1 MLLSS
6 GVAEEHLTRYKVGLA
21 TRERILEATR
31 AMLAEAGLEGATLKA
46 ICNRAGVLPG
56 SFYNQFPSK
65 DEAVLQVVR
74 EAIQAVD
81 PRPGDGDADMLE
93 ELVGAYVKFIT
104 GDPVVA
110 RIYLQIAVGGGLTD
124 ARMGARVL
132 RHHRRRVA
140 RFADALVR
148 ARPAL
153 GAGEARLRVEAMLAA
168 LNGLAF
174 QWMLEDGAVDLSA
187 HADRMLATALA
198 ER

>member
-1 MLLSS
+1 M
-6 GVAEEHLTRYKVGLA
+6 TRYKVGLE
-21 TRERILEATR
+21 TRERILTATR
-31 AMLAEAGLEGATLKA
+31 ALLAEKGLDGTTLKA

-74 EAIQAVD
+74 EAIRAVD
-81 PRPGDGDADMLE
+81 PNPADGEDDTLE
-93 ELVGAYVKFIT
+93 DLVDAYVKFIT

-132 RHHRRRVA
+132 RHHRRRVG
-140 RFADALVR
+140 RFADALRR
-148 ARPAL
+148 ARPHMPPA
-153 GAGEARLRVEAMLAA
+153 EASRRVEATLAA

-174 QWMLEDGAVDLSA
+174 QWMLEEGGVDLDG
-187 HADRMLATALA
+187 HAGRLIGHALA
-198 ER
+198 AGDPG